1 MQIKFSE
8 PIVAQNPRKIKLS
21 GDPSSFQAPG
31 KKEDFLA
38 GKQARVFPD
47 CCLLEAIA
55 AHLSQSLLKEGGV
68 A

>member
-1 MQIKFSE
+1 MQIKISE

-38 GKQARVFPD
+38 RKQARVFPD
-47 CCLLEAIA
+47 CWSVQAIA
-55 AHLSQSLLKEGGV
+55 ASSSHSLSEKGGV